1 MRPRHRAG
9 CQGPSEHLTRLW
21 KLGGGPSLT
30 MLFTAVKAALDMR
43 YQTHGPGKT
52 CLMLAEIQLSHQ
64 APGLRDFWPERS
76 CRMNTA
82 AGRAR
87 RLSSDTGASIAS
99 NRGRSG
105 VSSASSCSNS
115 SRLERHAGDQKA
127 SGHVFEEPRLRC
139 FRSKDSASRTSLQAA
154 ASSSPGFKSES
165 APGTSPCQSPS
176 PSAALCLCWRDSSAR
191 AAKLAFFRAMYLDS
205 STLERTP
212 WTSPSSSSTPPT
224 LQFKGG
230 GCGTED
236 KSYATSTG
244 AAGEYSILCGFGGRW
259 PCRIGQASLCL
270 AALAFQET
278 GEIFPT
284 RGAHR
289 DCHVK
294 GERYCNSSRP
304 VMSSHRSQTG
314 HYML

>member
-1 MRPRHRAG
+1 
-9 CQGPSEHLTRLW
+9 
-21 KLGGGPSLT
+21 
-30 MLFTAVKAALDMR
+30 
-43 YQTHGPGKT
+43 
-52 CLMLAEIQLSHQ
+52 
-64 APGLRDFWPERS
+64 
-76 CRMNTA
+76 MNTA

-236 KSYATSTG
+236 KSYATSTD

-278 GEIFPT
+278 GEILPT

-314 HYML
+314 HTCCDCCDMSWDGASGMFSWSCVWLSGVFCVSGTFCEPSTQEARQGRRSRDSTRDCGHVVRDDARRHAQLIS